1 MSVEYLRSSLS
12 TCVGTPDGTMNQRTV
27 STRTVKYSLLVV
39 MVIAVGSI
47 VVVEKRHFS
56 IYGHLVPY
64 GWHVDVGTVI
74 PDPQF
79 TTPRP
84 DLKSG
89 GIVVPAEGQWARI
102 LNFTM
107 IPVFVEACMSGKTLV
122 FPLVVEKLDPATGK
136 WAVAPPYRGQTCLNS
151 PIRTKLIWPLE
162 SFRTMPVPI
171 AKASFWFKKGD
182 WVRIVALSRCNKPLG
197 AQRKFISPPFQLA
210 EDSMGRA
217 RSQ

>member
-1 MSVEYLRSSLS
+1 
-12 TCVGTPDGTMNQRTV
+12 MNERMV
-27 STRTVKYSLLVV
+27 STHKVKTVKWWFLGVI
-39 MVIAVGSI
+39 VIAIASLVA
-47 VVVEKRHFS
+47 VEKKHFS
-56 IYGHLVPY
+56 TYGHLVPY
-64 GWHVDVGTVI
+64 GWHVDVGTII

-89 GIVVPAEGQWARI
+89 GIIVPAEGQWAKI

-107 IPVFVEACMSGKTLV
+107 VPVLVEACMSGNTLV
-122 FPLVVEKLDPATGK
+122 FPLVVEKLDPANGT
-136 WAVAPPYRGQTCLNS
+136 WTVAPPYRGQTCLNL

-162 SFRTMPVPI
+162 SFNTMPVPI

-197 AQRKFISPPFQLA
+197 EQRKFISPPFQLT
-210 EDSMGRA
+210 EDLMSKS